1 MAKMSRELETRV
13 RQVLNDQWN
22 PIGLDC
28 PPDEYDSYGRVI
40 CSMIANSRECTSHN
54 FAEYLI
60 KVVQESMGLQPNMD
74 RVRRTAAGLT
84 AVRDE
89 IQSA

>member
-1 MAKMSRELETRV
+1 MSRELEIRV
-13 RQVLNDQWN
+13 RQILNDHWN
-22 PIGLDC
+22 PIGFDC

-40 CSMIANSRECTSHN
+40 CSMIVNSRECTSHE

-60 KVVQESMGLQPNMD
+60 KVVQESMGLEQNTD
-74 RVRRTAAGLT
+74 RVRRTAAELT